1 MAYSESEK
9 TLEKIRPQLAR
20 LEAGNACIWTGLKG
34 ISGGSRRFAYKL
46 REGLFIAKLY
56 KDKYP
61 DLAKAADNFKI
72 ERVDADKVQ
81 AVVATKGTTETPV
94 LVDAPAA
101 APVVNQ
107 GLAVAEKKPVNR
119 AGPQSA
125 ATIIQVWHDVQPSNT
140 PLTFPQANLS
150 REEKLKLHTWATGRH
165 LMLFIADAR
174 VTMQPYTT
182 NLAGLE
188 WSPADED

>member
-46 REGLFIAKLY
+46 REGLFIAT
-56 KDKYP
+56 
-61 DLAKAADNFKI
+61 
-72 ERVDADKVQ
+72 V
-81 AVVATKGTTETPV
+81 
-94 LVDAPAA
+94 
-101 APVVNQ
+101 
-107 GLAVAEKKPVNR
+107 
-119 AGPQSA
+119 
-125 ATIIQVWHDVQPSNT
+125 
-140 PLTFPQANLS
+140 PQANLS